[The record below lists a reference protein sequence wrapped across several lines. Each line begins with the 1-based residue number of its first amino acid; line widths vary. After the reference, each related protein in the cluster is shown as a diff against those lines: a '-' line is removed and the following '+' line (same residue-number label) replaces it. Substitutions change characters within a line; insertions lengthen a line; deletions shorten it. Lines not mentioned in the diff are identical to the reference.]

1 MTEQLHSGVERGL
14 PDPVPL
20 LLRAWSQGLFPMAD
34 GRHGR
39 VAFYEAAPRSVL
51 PLTDGGLRVTRSLR
65 SLVRSG
71 RFEVRSDTAFGQVI
85 RACADQP
92 RQGSWINDWIIDAY
106 DRLHAAGHAHS
117 VEAYRDGR
125 LVGGL
130 YGVHIGGVF
139 FGESMFTEKGT
150 RESGTAGA
158 SKVCLVHLW
167 HHLRRLGF
175 VMLDTQFAN
184 DHMRRFGVVEH
195 ALPEFRS
202 MLAAAL
208 KVTCRWAPLE
218 SGAPAD

>member
-1 MTEQLHSGVERGL
+1 M
-14 PDPVPL
+14 
-20 LLRAWSQGLFPMAD
+20 LLRAWSQGMFPMAD
-34 GRHGR
+34 GRRGK
-39 VAFYEAAPRSVL
+39 VAFYEADPRSVL
-51 PLTDGGLRVTRSLR
+51 PLSDGCLHVPRSLR
-65 SLVRSG
+65 ALVRSG
-71 RFEVRSDTAFGQVI
+71 RFEVRSDCAFGRVI

-92 RQGSWINDWIIDAY
+92 RGGSWINDWIIDAY

-117 VEAYRDGR
+117 VEAYRTGR

-139 FGESMFTEKGT
+139 FGESKFTERGSAQDDAT
-150 RESGTAGA
+150 GA

-167 HHLRRLGF
+167 HHLRRRGF

-195 ALPEFRS
+195 RLAEFRP

-208 KVTCRWAPLE
+208 EVPSVWGPFVAGTP
-218 SGAPAD
+218 PA